1 MPHRARAP
9 AASLMSTAVIVA
21 LIVVGILVGTIFTLK
36 STTRMGMPS
45 KDVIDRAGRR
55 SKELEARD
63 KAERDD

>member
-1 MPHRARAP
+1 
-9 AASLMSTAVIVA
+9 MSTAVIVA